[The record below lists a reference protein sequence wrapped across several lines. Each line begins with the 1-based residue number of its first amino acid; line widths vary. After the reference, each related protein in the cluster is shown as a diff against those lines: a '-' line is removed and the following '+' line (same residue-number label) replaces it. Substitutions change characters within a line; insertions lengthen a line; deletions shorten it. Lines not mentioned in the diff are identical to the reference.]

1 MSLKN
6 NLYFTVPV
14 CILWLWLKPLKK
26 KKEKKKV
33 KVKKFNLQM
42 FGPKLVFIPFN
53 EFLCCHL
60 FHLWVLFGECCYFQ
74 KTKYKAYL
82 RSLFHFPEIPQVLI
96 FCKVNI

>member
-14 CILWLWLKPLKK
+14 CILWLWLKPLK
-26 KKEKKKV
+26 KKKV

-74 KTKYKAYL
+74 KQNTKHI
-82 RSLFHFPEIPQVLI
+82 FDHITFPFSRNSTGADFL
-96 FCKVNI
+96 

>member
-1 MSLKN
+1 MSLKKQLVFHSAS
-6 NLYFTVPV
+6 LYSLALAKTS
-14 CILWLWLKPLKK
+14 K
-26 KKEKKKV
+26 KKKV

-74 KTKYKAYL
+74 KQNTKHI
-82 RSLFHFPEIPQVLI
+82 FDHITFPFSRNSTGADFL
-96 FCKVNI
+96 